1 MRRSEFNDLR
11 AKAVE
16 DIFKINDTKG
26 ADYAGDEDALGNFK
40 DAAAMLGI
48 TPEQVWAVYTHKH
61 VSAIMS
67 FCQKGQVES
76 EPIEG
81 RIHDVMVYCVLLLG
95 LIEDRKRD
103 EAPAHEQRIAA
114 AGEAHHQS
122 LYVSPGPTDPAG
134 PTFDRGRAVGYIGS
148 ERHAAH
154 PDHP

>member
-1 MRRSEFNDLR
+1 MRRDEFNDLR
-11 AKAVE
+11 AKTVE

-40 DAAAMLGI
+40 DAARMLGI
-48 TPEQVWAVYTHKH
+48 SPEQVWAVYAHKH
-61 VSAIMS
+61 ISAIMS

-103 EAPAHEQRIAA
+103 EQDDN
-114 AGEAHHQS
+114 
-122 LYVSPGPTDPAG
+122 LYYVTDS
-134 PTFDRGRAVGYIGS
+134 AVGYIGS
-148 ERHAAH
+148 DRAAGVG
-154 PDHP
+154 PDHA